1 LTTQY
6 SLGSDPA
13 ELSRL
18 NHQGRVLAQA
28 TRMIFERSGIAPG
41 MRVLDLGSGAGD
53 VAFLVA
59 DLVGPAGRVIG
70 IDLSPDACAKAAE
83 GARERGLQNT
93 EFLVGDIHD
102 AAPIDRV
109 DAIVC
114 RLVLMHV
121 SNPVAVL
128 RTQTQRLRPGGII
141 VPIELDLTTARAVP
155 QTPLLTQIF
164 TWIREAFSRLGMPT
178 ELGPTL
184 WNLEREAGL
193 RPLGMFGVQPYFGPT
208 DPDGPAVLTGV
219 VRALLPLIE
228 RSGAATA
235 TEIGLDSLKDRLSCE
250 LAEGGA
256 VFAHPS
262 LVSAWATVD

>member
-1 LTTQY
+1 
-6 SLGSDPA
+6 
-13 ELSRL
+13 
-18 NHQGRVLAQA
+18 
-28 TRMIFERSGIAPG
+28 

-53 VAFLVA
+53 VAFLLA
-59 DLVGPAGRVIG
+59 DLVGPGGRVIG
-70 IDLSPDACAKAAE
+70 IDLSADACASAAE
-83 GARERGLQNT
+83 RARKHGLHNT

-102 AAPIDRV
+102 PAPLDRV

-121 SNPVAVL
+121 ANPVAVL
-128 RTQTQRLRPGGII
+128 RTQAQRLRPGGVI
-141 VPIELDLTTARAVP
+141 VPIELDITTARAVP
-155 QTPLLTQIF
+155 ATPLLTQIF
-164 TWIREAFSRLGMPT
+164 AWIREAFSRLGMPA

-193 RPLGMFGVQPYFGPT
+193 RPFGMIGVQPYFGPT
-208 DPDGPAVLTGV
+208 DPDGLAVLTGV

-228 RSGAATA
+228 RSGTATA
-235 TEIGLDSLKDRLSCE
+235 MQVGLDSLQDRLGSE
-250 LAEGGA
+250 LAEAGA